1 MADGKKGFILY
12 ADYLELFTEL
22 SNEDAGKLIKHILLY
37 VNDKNPETKDHLVI
51 ERIPDV
57 FHGGHIHIN
66 GEGQYRGVQI
76 VNSGTMQSQTSFQ
89 KSLNIDPTPG
99 QISLL
104 NLQSLQW
111 NRLFLQ

>member
-1 MADGKKGFILY
+1 LRARHLAPIWGAKTPI
-12 ADYLELFTEL
+12 
-22 SNEDAGKLIKHILLY
+22 I
-37 VNDKNPETKDHLVI
+37 PEAKDHLVI

-66 GEGQYRGVQI
+66 GEGHYRGVQI

-104 NLQSLQW
+104 NLQSLKW
-111 NRLFLQ
+111 SRLFLL